1 MLFHYYS
8 GSLSTILKISQLQF
22 QGIYKDIFEYLSVNY
37 ISKHSDVPSNNLP
50 ESLLLTWIFSFF
62 LFMTLQLKHTADI
75 LV

>member
-22 QGIYKDIFEYLSVNY
+22 QGIYKDIFEYLSNY

-50 ESLLLTWIFSFF
+50 ESLLLT
-62 LFMTLQLKHTADI
+62 
-75 LV
+75 